1 MNPTK
6 NSTKE
11 IRRIAMTLALAAILL
26 APLATLAAAASRNEE
41 AQKLFERRIISS
53 WVEGMAM
60 DELVI
65 GARARLTFLYVDAKM
80 GAAIQRLG
88 SSASNSVPAADTVK
102 QLLPYTGGYG
112 RRKGHILF
120 TVSVEAI
127 KHWSFDTADLTV
139 GGYRPAKDDMITGI
153 AGGPRYEISPGLN
166 ELPSGYNGM
175 FSFYV
180 PAAHLKPG
188 TDIEIGYGEY
198 VTTWTVPAKNE

>member
-6 NSTKE
+6 NSTKK
-11 IRRIAMTLALAAILL
+11 ILRIAMTLALTAILL
-26 APLATLAAAASRNEE
+26 APLAAVAATSNSEE
-41 AQKLFERRIISS
+41 AQKFFERRLVSS
-53 WVEGMAM
+53 WVEGMVM

-88 SSASNSVPAADTVK
+88 SSASDSMPAADTAK
-102 QLLPYTGGYG
+102 HLLSYTGAYG

-120 TVSVEAI
+120 AVSVEAF

-139 GGYRPAKDDMITGI
+139 GGYSPTKDDMITGV
-153 AGGPRYEISPGLN
+153 AGGPPYEISPGLN
-166 ELPSGYNGM
+166 ELPSGYTGM